1 MVKTIAAAQ
10 AYLETNGIDHYP
22 IKENVQRQR
31 LVTGNVISG
40 WIPGAVIA
48 FRTLNRSS
56 NLEGLLSV
64 FTSNIFSPWG
74 GIVTRSASA

>member
-1 MVKTIAAAQ
+1 MISQGTYI
-10 AYLETNGIDHYP
+10 EHYP
-22 IKENVQRQR
+22 IKENVQR

-40 WIPGAVIA
+40 WVPGAVMA
-48 FRTLNRSS
+48 FSTLNRNS

-64 FTSNIFSPWG
+64 FTSNIFFPWG